1 MEALKRFFIRP
12 PFAKRFILML
22 VGVIAMGVC
31 VAFLD
36 LTDLGTDPYSA
47 LNLGLSRITPISF
60 GTWELL
66 VNGLLLIIVLFF
78 DKSKLG
84 LGTVGNM
91 VVIGYTKDFVSFI
104 LEKYF
109 SLTVI
114 TDLKWR
120 IIVMLIAVFFFIVA
134 VALYVN
140 AGLGSSAYDALPY
153 VIHSKLN
160 KVMKKGVRFSVVR
173 ILFDLFFTLVAYL
186 IKGEAGI
193 ITVIMVF
200 TLGPMIELMSKIVS
214 KVFKIDNDLS

>member
-91 VVIGYTKDFVSFI
+91 VVIGYTKDLVSFI

-173 ILFDLFFTLVAYL
+173 ILFDLFFTLIAYL

-214 KVFKIDNDLS
+214 GVLKIDNDLS